1 LPFDYTLISDRPFE
15 ETVEAVKRAL
25 LELGFGT
32 LWELDVPSKLREK
45 GVDFEGKARI
55 LEVCNPHRAKQALE
69 HNMDV
74 LYFLP
79 CKVVVFEDQGQ
90 TKLGMVKPTA
100 FMEMLQDEGLTNFAL
115 EVENTLKEALNRAV

>member
-1 LPFDYTLISDRPFE
+1 MPFDYTLISDRPFE